1 MRTFGAR
8 ARESTAVCP
17 ARSRMRDAA
26 ARRHDGTSQT
36 LEPTWRGRAVRYQSP
51 DSLTI
56 QNPSKSAIRSLDK
69 RDISDVFSPPPSHS
83 SRFQSDHLD
92 EIHAF
97 IAAYDGNHRRAALG
111 RGPLGYSVHAVRCG
125 DVDLGWGRT
134 RTRQKIRGVPQGAIL
149 HLPLGRRHVYAV
161 GGRTLEARPD
171 TAILLAPGQEY
182 TLYFEPDDCLVVLR
196 VPGSALADE
205 LVDRDPAA
213 ALGERGHARDPAG
226 GRSPERARRDAP
238 DLGRCDGTDGR
249 DASAHL
255 RRHLEAHLC
264 SWMADQILGTRPSS
278 STPVLAIQRMR
289 VVEEW
294 IDTHLAEPITL
305 GRLCAVAG
313 VGDRHLESAF
323 RAYRGQTP
331 LQFVMAR
338 RLAWVRRSLLE
349 SGAGRFGHA
358 TRARCRIHPSRQVRG
373 ALSEHLPRVTFDDAS
388 AQLEPVT

>member
-1 MRTFGAR
+1 MDVWRFGAR
-8 ARESTAVCP
+8 IDRGLP
-17 ARSRMRDAA
+17 RSIPH
-26 ARRHDGTSQT
+26 ARRCGTMAPVNLSSDEARPSGKISISRPIHYPESEQLCHPGPGQT
-36 LEPTWRGRAVRYQSP
+36 RVT
-51 DSLTI
+51 
-56 QNPSKSAIRSLDK
+56 
-69 RDISDVFSPPPSHS
+69 DVFSPPPSHS

-97 IAAYDGNHRRAALG
+97 IAAYDGSHRRAALG
-111 RGPLGYSVHAVRCG
+111 RGPLGYSMHAVRCG

-134 RTRQKIRGVPQGAIL
+134 RARQKIRGVPQDAIL

-205 LVDRDPAA
+205 LIERDPTA
-213 ALGERGHARDPAG
+213 ALASAGTREIPLAGVRRSALAAMHRTLVDATGPAT
-226 GRSPERARRDAP
+226 A
-238 DLGRCDGTDGR
+238 

-255 RRHLEAHLC
+255 VWHLEAQLR
-264 SWMADQILGTRPSS
+264 SWIADQVLGASPSS
-278 STPVLAIQRMR
+278 STPLLAIQRVR

-331 LQFVMAR
+331 MQFVMAR

-349 SGAGRFGHA
+349 SGPGDSVTQFAHDAGFIHLGRFA
-358 TRARCRIHPSRQVRG
+358 ARYRSSYRESPSTTLRRS
-373 ALSEHLPRVTFDDAS
+373 LNP
-388 AQLEPVT
+388 